1 MRSPIDPV
9 GISKAAYAIANTPT
23 TQPHLSG
30 VIPRSC
36 CIRGPATEMHTRST
50 YVMIESKKSSTSTM
64 CRDFMG
70 AIMPELSPTRERK
83 RKWGTEWILYG
94 SSALRVRGGL
104 PSRMLGVR
112 APLEFFHCTLPPEKL
127 WSADPENSA
136 GHKQFQVPAGYRAKT
151 CYCPM
156 V

>member
-64 CRDFMG
+64 CRDFIG
-70 AIMPELSPTRERK
+70 AIMSELSPKEGAQK
-83 RKWGTEWILYG
+83 EYGVDFSTE
-94 SSALRVRGGL
+94 ALR
-104 PSRMLGVR
+104 
-112 APLEFFHCTLPPEKL
+112 H
-127 WSADPENSA
+127 
-136 GHKQFQVPAGYRAKT
+136 VP
-151 CYCPM
+151 
-156 V
+156 